1 MGLTMSERRAVTKT
15 IARRYRGQDRAGKKA
30 ILDELC
36 ELTGW
41 HRDHARK
48 ALREVLKVKIV
59 RERKA
64 RAPIYGEDVI
74 VVLRFCWAVMGTA
87 SGKRMAPFLG
97 DLVPVLRA
105 FGELR
110 IGDETATAV
119 CSMSAATIDRRL
131 TPNRAKLQVRGR
143 SHTKPGS
150 LLKDSIPMR
159 TWADWDDAVP
169 GFVEIDLVGHEGGNP
184 HGEHAFT
191 LTVTDIATG
200 WTENRSVRNKAQK
213 WVFAALMDIRDHLPF
228 PLLGIDSDN
237 GSEFINHHLFSWCTE
252 HQVTF
257 TRSRSGNKNDGAHVE
272 QKNWT
277 QVRQIAGYHRYDTA
291 AELELLNRIWT
302 RQTDLTNFF
311 YPQQKLIAKER
322 IGAKVIKKYDT
333 ATTPHRRTMDTASVT
348 KKTKTALARRYTRI
362 NPAAAQREI
371 QALTDQLLTLTLAK
385 KAPRSQPTIR
395 AHSDEA
401 TKQATRAS

>member
-1 MGLTMSERRAVTKT
+1 MGLTMSERKAVTKT
-15 IARRYRGQDRAGKKA
+15 IARRYRGQDRAGKKV

-48 ALREVLKVKIV
+48 ALREVLRVKIV

-64 RAPIYGEDVI
+64 RPPIYGEDVI

-97 DLVPVLRA
+97 DLVPVLRG

-110 IGDETATAV
+110 IADETAIAV

-131 TPNRAKLQVRGR
+131 APDRAKLQVRGR

-159 TWADWDDAVP
+159 TWADWHDAVP
-169 GFVEIDLVGHEGGNP
+169 GFVEIDLVGHQGGVP
-184 HGEHAFT
+184 SGEHAYT
-191 LTVTDIATG
+191 LTVTDLATG
-200 WTENRSVRNKAQK
+200 WTENRSVRNKAQR

-237 GSEFINHHLFSWCTE
+237 GGVDPEQRE
-252 HQVTF
+252 RQVVPDVHQGREDPSLGLVAHRPVLGPPGREVCDRQGVSVLPAGDTALVADQVDLHEPRDRVVPVRPGPHRDRVLEQ
-257 TRSRSGNKNDGAHVE
+257 RSRFGV
-272 QKNWT
+272 
-277 QVRQIAGYHRYDTA
+277 
-291 AELELLNRIWT
+291 
-302 RQTDLTNFF
+302 
-311 YPQQKLIAKER
+311 
-322 IGAKVIKKYDT
+322 
-333 ATTPHRRTMDTASVT
+333 
-348 KKTKTALARRYTRI
+348 
-362 NPAAAQREI
+362 
-371 QALTDQLLTLTLAK
+371 
-385 KAPRSQPTIR
+385 
-395 AHSDEA
+395 
-401 TKQATRAS
+401 